1 MFKWYSEPHKIG
13 FRMLESKYKLSVR
26 VTWRFLNK
34 LYRQSLLKTTEPSS
48 FFWTILFGEQGRKR
62 DKIPFGDRN
71 LLEKMTFAD
80 TCSLSKKV
88 ESVESVLGLN
98 WTFRNFSAEPL
109 WVKSA
114 SWFFSFIAYLITSV
128 DFRMLDD
135 TSMQV
140 RSDFTPNRIIRP
152 NRLYF

>member
-1 MFKWYSEPHKIG
+1 MFKWYSEPHKIE
-13 FRMLESKYKLSVR
+13 FRMLESKYKLYYSIVLYYKLSVH
-26 VTWRFLNK
+26 VTSRFLNK
-34 LYRQSLLKTTEPSS
+34 LYRQSLLKTIEPSS
-48 FFWTILFGEQGRKR
+48 FFWTILFGKQARKR

-71 LLEKMTFAD
+71 LLEIMTIAD

-88 ESVESVLGLN
+88 VSVESVLGLN
-98 WTFRNFSAEPL
+98 LTFRNFSAEPL

-135 TSMQV
+135 TSMQL
-140 RSDFTPNRIIRP
+140 RSEFT
-152 NRLYF
+152 